1 MPERW
6 HYSVNP
12 EDAFTLIRF
21 CVECTSPYYHENG
34 QWLLYPEWTG
44 CPSCRPAEKGPTV
57 TLTCDTSDLRQG
69 MKLADLQL
77 ENMELRD
84 KLATAQRE
92 LSLTHRK
99 LEDTEHHSMVERDR
113 LTREVARLTLRYTSE
128 PPKVPGDYLRKKEG
142 YSMPQIERV
151 SQWQIG
157 RDWHHSQWCGP
168 LTIAEPETGGA
179 T

>member
-1 MPERW
+1 
-6 HYSVNP
+6 
-12 EDAFTLIRF
+12 
-21 CVECTSPYYHENG
+21 
-34 QWLLYPEWTG
+34 
-44 CPSCRPAEKGPTV
+44 
-57 TLTCDTSDLRQG
+57 